1 MSSKNITPHKGNFV
15 DEFVLRVKLVLRLL
29 KDRRVSPFL
38 KLLPFSTVL
47 YFVFFPD
54 LLPGPIDDLTFVLLG
69 SVLFIE
75 LSPQEIVDEHMK
87 DLRKVLP
94 GEWKEPEKKEDI
106 IDAGFKEVTKDEGD
120 QSGQE

>member
-1 MSSKNITPHKGNFV
+1 MANKNITPQKGNFI
-15 DEFVLRVKLVLRLL
+15 DEFVLRVKLILRLL
-29 KDRRVSPFL
+29 KDRRMSPFL

-75 LSPQEIVDEHMK
+75 LSPQEIVDEHLSA
-87 DLRKVLP
+87 LRKVLP
-94 GEWKEPEKKEDI
+94 GEWKDAENKEDI
-106 IDAGFKEVTKDEGD
+106 IDAGFKEVKEDEEEKPGR
-120 QSGQE
+120 

>member
-1 MSSKNITPHKGNFV
+1 MANKNITPQKGNFI
-15 DEFVLRVKLVLRLL
+15 DEFVLRVKLILRLL
-29 KDRRVSPFL
+29 KDRRISPFL

-75 LSPQEIVDEHMK
+75 LSPQEIVDEHLSA
-87 DLRKVLP
+87 LRKVLP
-94 GEWKEPEKKEDI
+94 GEWKDAENKEDI
-106 IDAGFKEVTKDEGD
+106 IDAGFKEVKEDEEEKPGR
-120 QSGQE
+120 

>member
-1 MSSKNITPHKGNFV
+1 MANKNITPQKGNFI
-15 DEFVLRVKLVLRLL
+15 DEFVLRVKLILRLL
-29 KDRRVSPFL
+29 KDRRISPFL

-75 LSPQEIVDEHMK
+75 LSPQEIVDEH
-87 DLRKVLP
+87 LSAPRKVLP
-94 GEWKEPEKKEDI
+94 GEWKDAENKEDI
-106 IDAGFKEVTKDEGD
+106 IDAGFKEVKEDEEEKPGR
-120 QSGQE
+120 